1 MDWMITGGIVAVL
14 FVVWVL
20 LESKRSRSDGTPVK
34 HHPYRQIMWFIMPRR
49 DDGLVFF
56 DRYIQVEKLDAYLED
71 INKRFECSMS
81 TLLAAVVGR
90 ALIQNPR
97 MDRFVV
103 GHRLYQRKQSSIS
116 FVMKRTRKDKSSKL
130 ATIKQPISADD
141 TIESVCRSVAE
152 KISVERT
159 DVKTYADK
167 EYALFNMLPRPVF
180 RAAYW
185 VFRVLDYYNLLPA
198 SFIDN
203 DPLYTS
209 IFMSFMGS
217 VNMDAGYHHLFEHG
231 TCPLFLMIGKNADRV
246 FVEDGQVVVKPCVHV
261 RFTYDERIDDGM
273 TAGDGIFAM
282 AGALE
287 EPYIQLGCVKD
298 DGSDQYK
305 FGDERPRHWKLTS
318 E

>member
-1 MDWMITGGIVAVL
+1 MDWMITGGVVGAL
-14 FVVWVL
+14 FLLWIA

-56 DRYIQVEKLDAYLED
+56 DHYVEVEKLEGYLKD
-71 INKRFECSMS
+71 VNKRFECTLS
-81 TLLAAVVGR
+81 TLLVAVVSR

-116 FVMKRTRKDKSSKL
+116 FVMKRKRKDKSSKL
-130 ATIKQPISADD
+130 ATVKQPIGPED
-141 TIESVCRSVAE
+141 TLESVCRSVAE

-159 DVKTYADK
+159 DTKTYADK
-167 EYALFNMLPRPVF
+167 EYALFNLLPRPVF
-180 RAAYW
+180 RFAYW

-198 SFIDN
+198 SFIEN

-209 IFMSFMGS
+209 IFLSFLGT
-217 VNMDAGYHHLFEHG
+217 VNMNAGYHHLFEHG
-231 TCPLFLMIGKNADRV
+231 TCPLFIMVGKAEDRV
-246 FVEDGQVVVKPCVHV
+246 VVVDGQPVVKPCIHV

-273 TAGDGIFAM
+273 TAGDGIFAL

-287 EPYIQLGCVKD
+287 EPYVQLGCVKE

-305 FGDERPRHWKLTS
+305 FGEDRPRHWKLTS